1 MKKVLCASFL
11 TLLLTL
17 IISVPAFATTKLW
30 TRHISAGKI
39 QDGKA
44 NYSSAVFERF
54 KLSVTDDETVAE
66 QAHLDAT
73 GKLTLSGGKY
83 TTKSGEEVNGT
94 SKTFD
99 LEANM
104 KLGKNLDYKVPT
116 DFFGAADTGLNEV
129 TATWTFDSMS
139 SLNGNGTIP
148 TFVSTADQVKSGVVP
163 YIELTY
169 DSSKKIT
176 AVKWAIVKASDTST
190 PVAVDYNSRIV
201 INAETRDEETIT
213 LMSKTDFAS
222 GTTLSGT
229 INLDEA
235 LSESDLEH
243 ISVSLRNRANAPYT
257 FAHEWR
263 FFTSPYPDIFDGT
276 DDKSQDEHTKEEDTS
291 ENKTTTPSS
300 SGGGCNAAGF
310 MSIFALLGVAVL
322 LKKR

>member
-1 MKKVLCASFL
+1 MKKIFCAF
-11 TLLLTL
+11 LLTL
-17 IISVPAFATTKLW
+17 IIVVPAFAETHLW
-30 TRHISAGKI
+30 TRHISAAKI
-39 QDGKA
+39 QDGEA
-44 NYSSAVFERF
+44 NYTNATFERF
-54 KLSVTDDETVAE
+54 KIFVTDDDTEAE
-66 QAHLDAT
+66 QAHVDAT
-73 GKLTLSGGKY
+73 GKLKLAGGKY
-83 TTKSGEEVNGT
+83 TYGGETVNN
-94 SKTFD
+94 SEKIFD
-99 LEANM
+99 LKADMNVGDT
-104 KLGKNLDYKVPT
+104 LNYKTAT
-116 DFFGAADTGLNEV
+116 DFIGEADTGLNGI

-139 SLNGNGTIP
+139 RLNGNGTIP

-190 PVAVDYNSRIV
+190 PVAVDYNSRIL
-201 INAETRDEETIT
+201 IKAEPRDQKTIT

-263 FFTSPYPDIFDGT
+263 FFTSPYPDIFDDT
-276 DDKSQDEHTKEEDTS
+276 NDKS
-291 ENKTTTPSS
+291 TPSS
-300 SGGGCNAAGF
+300 SGSGCNVGF
-310 MSIFALLGVAVL
+310 ISIFALIGGALL